1 MKGIKYRPVIENLRN
16 LASGLVG
23 AVAAQAAGAEGEG
36 NSIRALYGGY
46 ASVPIGCAAAIVP
59 QADSI
64 FHILLQ
70 EQQGR
75 CEFVLK

>member
-1 MKGIKYRPVIENLRN
+1 MKGIKYRPVIENLGD

-23 AVAAQAAGAEGEG
+23 AVAAQAAGAEGEV
-36 NSIRALYGGY
+36 NSIRALYGGH
-46 ASVPIGCAAAIVP
+46 ASIPIGCAAAIVP

-75 CEFVLK
+75 SEFALK